1 MVDRLRAATREVR
14 AFSRSGGDGR
24 VRGDLA
30 TGEGL
35 KAAVQGV
42 ETIVAAYAPRCIS
55 IRAHKM

>member
-1 MVDRLRAATREVR
+1 VDRLRAATREVR

-42 ETIVAAYAPRCIS
+42 ETIVHCASSLVRT
-55 IRAHKM
+55 R